1 MKAERYHA
9 IGEILADGPKRLFE
23 IAERGAWFPDWS
35 RNQIE
40 TARLLRIMIK
50 HGDVVKLSRGVYARS
65 DRTGV
70 VA

>member
-1 MKAERYHA
+1 MKADRYFR
-9 IGEILADGPKRLFE
+9 IGEILADGPKRMSE
-23 IAERGAWFPDWS
+23 IAEKGAWFPDRY

-40 TARLLRIMIK
+40 TARLLRVMIK
-50 HGDVVKLSRGVYARS
+50 HGDVVKLSRGVYARA